1 MGFNVAGTVSKI
13 RSFLAKHAS
22 VGPASMKTCAENGLV
37 VDLVGTGP
45 AVDLPIVS
53 AEGELPYVAHVSSL

>member
-1 MGFNVAGTVSKI
+1 
-13 RSFLAKHAS
+13 
-22 VGPASMKTCAENGLV
+22 MKTCAENGLV